1 MNEGRRTRT
10 DGQPGAV
17 VAAVGVRA
25 GRHDRVSLVHRGRRS
40 GVHRMARWPVS
51 DIVLASV
58 GPLYLIAGFVGITY
72 GVRL

>member
-1 MNEGRRTRT
+1 
-10 DGQPGAV
+10 
-17 VAAVGVRA
+17 
-25 GRHDRVSLVHRGRRS
+25 
-40 GVHRMARWPVS
+40 MARWPVS